1 MITVI
6 GAGILGASCAYHLAK
21 KGEDVTIIDRE
32 EPGRASHAAAE
43 SSALG

>member
-32 EPGRASHAAAE
+32 EPGELHTRQRE